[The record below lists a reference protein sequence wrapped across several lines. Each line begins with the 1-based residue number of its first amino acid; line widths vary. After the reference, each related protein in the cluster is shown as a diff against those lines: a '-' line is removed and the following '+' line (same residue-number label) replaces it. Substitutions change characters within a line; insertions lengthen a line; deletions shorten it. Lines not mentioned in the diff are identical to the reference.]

1 MPAPLSDDLRRRIVR
16 AWDAEKT
23 SYAELAER
31 FQIGEASVSRILRL
45 HRETGDVA
53 PLPHGGG
60 NPARIQD
67 DELSALH
74 ALVDA
79 NADATQQELA
89 DLWLVATGNVVS
101 RSAMSRALRR
111 AGITRKKS
119 VSVRGSSSDP
129 KSRRRG
135 TRSSS

>member
-1 MPAPLSDDLRRRIVR
+1 MPAPLSEDLRLRVVR

-45 HRETGDVA
+45 HRETGGVE
-53 PLPHGGG
+53 PRPHGGG

-89 DLWLVATGNVVS
+89 ELWFIATGNDVS
-101 RSAMSRALRR
+101 RSGMSRALRR

-119 VSVRGSSSDP
+119 DSVRGSSSGP
-129 KSRRRG
+129 RSKRRG
-135 TRSSS
+135 GHSSS